1 MGRDK
6 SHDFKK
12 YEKKQKE
19 DVNKSVNNDR
29 SHKK

>member
-12 YEKKQKE
+12 PEKKQKE
-19 DVNKSVNNDR
+19 DVNKSVDNNK